1 VPLFLFFPNYCNTRN
16 YHTIIFKASSFFY
29 LIRIDPY
36 KNIKRKKKKEKRK
49 KKKEES
55 LDNFTQSSKRK
66 GLEVD
71 P

>member
-1 VPLFLFFPNYCNTRN
+1 M
-16 YHTIIFKASSFFY
+16 
-29 LIRIDPY
+29 DPY

-66 GLEVD
+66 GLEVH